1 MVTSLFAKIAGLTL
15 AGATALGGLAAAGA
29 LPASA
34 QQAVASAASN
44 LDISLPS
51 PQGPLAGHSHHPDV
65 TETDHPD
72 VTETDHPDV
81 TETDHPDVT
90 ATDHPDVTETDHPE
104 VTETAGAPEPDNHG
118 ICVSYAAHI
127 AESLGM
133 TGSRKGAFISALAQ
147 DHTAVSGTATSAPGC
162 LAAIAKARAAALG
175 ATGTADMNRNRPTDK
190 ASPDGSGSGSY
201 QKGRPDIQGDSST
214 SGSN

>member
-72 VTETDHPDV
+72 VTEADHPDV
-81 TETDHPDVT
+81 TE
-90 ATDHPDVTETDHPE
+90 ADHPDVTEA
-104 VTETAGAPEPDNHG
+104 AGAPEADNHG

-162 LAAIAKARAAALG
+162 LAAVAKARAAALA
-175 ATGTADMNRNRPTDK
+175 ATGTAGMHRDRPTDK
-190 ASPDGSGSGSY
+190 ASPDGSGSGSF
-201 QKGRPDIQGDSST
+201 QKDRPDIQGDSST
-214 SGSN
+214 SGGN